1 MPNTQRGR
9 EPLFP
14 YYQELERTLRN
25 MKRNVGIN
33 DEDPNQNIVAT
44 VDVHPEHRVTS
55 DHKHQPELGCSGSD
69 PHHLFPSFDSYCA
82 VYALTRDRRETR
94 VLFLSVYLAYKE
106 DSFEKKS
113 KTIKQSKIKKISTK
127 L

>member
-1 MPNTQRGR
+1 MGRGGKTSGLS
-9 EPLFP
+9 ESAMLS
-14 YYQELERTLRN
+14 TLCS
-25 MKRNVGIN
+25 MLGAVEQ
-33 DEDPNQNIVAT
+33 DFVPS
-44 VDVHPEHRVTS
+44 VDIHPERRVTS
-55 DHKHQPELGCSGSD
+55 DHEYPLDLGYSGLD

-82 VYALTRDRRETR
+82 VYALARDRKEIR

-106 DSFEKKS
+106 DSSERKS

>member
-1 MPNTQRGR
+1 MAHPSLLCYHT
-9 EPLFP
+9 LCSM
-14 YYQELERTLRN
+14 LEAVERDFVPSVN
-25 MKRNVGIN
+25 
-33 DEDPNQNIVAT
+33 
-44 VDVHPEHRVTS
+44 VHPEHRVKS
-55 DHKHQPELGCSGSD
+55 DHEHPLDLGYSGLD
-69 PHHLFPSFDSYCA
+69 PHHLFPSFYSYCV
-82 VYALTRDRRETR
+82 VYALARDHRGTT

>member
-1 MPNTQRGR
+1 MLGAMEQDFVPS
-9 EPLFP
+9 
-14 YYQELERTLRN
+14 
-25 MKRNVGIN
+25 
-33 DEDPNQNIVAT
+33 

-55 DHKHQPELGCSGSD
+55 DHEHQPELGCSGSD

-106 DSFEKKS
+106 DGPARIKNN
-113 KTIKQSKIKKISTK
+113 KQSKIKKISTK